1 MIIWIFVL
9 GLCVGSF
16 IFAMFERFCAR
27 QSLVNSYIQ
36 NAQNS
41 LDLQNTLNSHK
52 MQNLSNLNSN
62 SHSQNTQNSLNLN
75 SQNPENSLNSQNTQA
90 FPKENSHATQND
102 LNLNS
107 RVNLN
112 QNFNA
117 AQNSHSNFRS
127 NSSTNSQNPEHKF
140 TAKSLLN
147 SRSFCF
153 SCGKKLKFYH
163 LVPIFSYLFLRGKCA
178 FCGGKISPL
187 SPLTELISGICFVL
201 AFLLAANALE
211 FTLLA
216 ALFSCLILL
225 SLIDFRLRAVPE
237 ILLWT
242 SFFLAFVFGFDS
254 EEIYAF
260 LWRDFRGGFLLNSLI
275 FAGFIF
281 LLKSLVSCIINL
293 RKRRA
298 NADSLGDAD
307 IIIIAAFGGILG
319 VGFGF
324 AALFLAAFLALPF
337 FVFAKTREMPF
348 LPFLSLAF
356 VIILCVKSLLHTQF
370 TPNLSENLRINLAQN
385 FTRISRANFSE
396 ISHPNLSK
404 FHAKISRKNSAQIQP
419 NFMPK
424 FSEISSAFF
433 DKNFMLNLSKNSVQI
448 PFKLSQISHENSAK
462 IYEKILRENSANFQ
476 PNLSEN
482 SRQNLE
488 KIYTKISHENSAKFP
503 TNFTPNPRPNL
514 AKFYAQILL
523 ENSSEILR
531 QNSIQIQP
539 NFAQKF
545 TRNSSEISH
554 IKFAQK
560 FTPNSHKNSA
570 KFNTNF
576 TPKFSEKGEI

>member
-1 MIIWIFVL
+1 MIIWVFVL

-16 IFAMFERFCAR
+16 IFAMFERFCTR
-27 QSLVNSYIQ
+27 QSLVNSRIQ
-36 NAQNS
+36 NAENS
-41 LDLQNTLNSHK
+41 LNLQNTLNSHEMQNLSNLNSILHSQNTQNDLNSQKAENSLNSNLQFQTTQSNLNLQNAENSPNSQSTLNSHK
-52 MQNLSNLNSN
+52 MQNLAISHATQNSLNSQNFQNLLNSN
-62 SHSQNTQNSLNLN
+62 LHSQNTQNSLNLN
-75 SQNPENSLNSQNTQA
+75 SQNPENSLNSQNSQA
-90 FPKENSHATQND
+90 FLKANSHATQNA
-102 LNLNS
+102 LNS
-107 RVNLN
+107 
-112 QNFNA
+112 
-117 AQNSHSNFRS
+117 NSHA
-127 NSSTNSQNPEHKF
+127 NSQNPKHKF

-187 SPLTELISGICFVL
+187 SPLTEIISGICFVL

-225 SLIDFRLRAVPE
+225 SLIDLRLRAVPE

-242 SFFLAFVFGFDS
+242 SFFLAFVFGFNS

-281 LLKSLVSCIINL
+281 LLKSLVSCVINL
-293 RKRRA
+293 RQRRA

-356 VIILCVKSLLHTQF
+356 VVILCVKSLLHTQF
-370 TPNLSENLRINLAQN
+370 TPNLSENSRINLAQN
-385 FTRISRANFSE
+385 FTL
-396 ISHPNLSK
+396 NLSE
-404 FHAKISRKNSAQIQP
+404 NSHENSVQIQP
-419 NFMPK
+419 KFTLK
-424 FSEISSAFF
+424 FSEISRAFF
-433 DKNFMLNLSKNSVQI
+433 TQNFTL
-448 PFKLSQISHENSAK
+448 
-462 IYEKILRENSANFQ
+462 
-476 PNLSEN
+476 NLSEN
-482 SRQNLE
+482 S
-488 KIYTKISHENSAKFP
+488 AKF
-503 TNFTPNPRPNL
+503 
-514 AKFYAQILL
+514 Q
-523 ENSSEILR
+523 
-531 QNSIQIQP
+531 Q
-539 NFAQKF
+539 
-545 TRNSSEISH
+545 
-554 IKFAQK
+554 
-560 FTPNSHKNSA
+560 
-570 KFNTNF
+570 NF
-576 TPKFSEKGEI
+576 TPKFTQKGEI